1 MKISTVIVGI
11 LLSLGL
17 LLAAFYFGEDEMFYE
32 FHFCSKCKR
41 TVKVVRDSR
50 KKENY
55 TCKFCGEMMVE
66 KFDNNIDYKK
76 VKRLMYLK

>member
-50 KKENY
+50 KKEIY
-55 TCKFCGEMMVE
+55 TCKICGKIMVE
-66 KFDNNIDYKK
+66 KFDNSIDYENE
-76 VKRLMYLK
+76 KRVMYLK